1 MKYMQCLDQTA
12 QKTHGVHYFHEARA
26 KAKNAV
32 SPNSAAAY
40 YLRTVQG
47 YYIYF

>member
-1 MKYMQCLDQTA
+1 MRYMRWLDQTA
-12 QKTHGVHYFHEARA
+12 PNIYGVHYFHEA

-32 SPNSAAAY
+32 SPNSSAAY
-40 YLRTVQG
+40 YLRTVQE

>member
-1 MKYMQCLDQTA
+1 MRYMRWLDQTA
-12 QKTHGVHYFHEARA
+12 PKIYGVHYFHKARA
-26 KAKNAV
+26 KVKNAV

-40 YLRTVQG
+40 YLRTVQE

>member
-1 MKYMQCLDQTA
+1 MRYMRWLDQTA
-12 QKTHGVHYFHEARA
+12 PKIYGVHYFHEA

-40 YLRTVQG
+40 YLRTVQE